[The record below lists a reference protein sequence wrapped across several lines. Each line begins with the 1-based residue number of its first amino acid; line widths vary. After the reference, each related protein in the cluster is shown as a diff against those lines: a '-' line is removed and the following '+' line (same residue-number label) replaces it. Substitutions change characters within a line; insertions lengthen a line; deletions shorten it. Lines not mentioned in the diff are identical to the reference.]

1 MREGF
6 KIEDIHL
13 ENEICSN
20 LEYFQV
26 VVLVLGTCDG
36 VDKSKVAGNEPE
48 IRLTETAKKMQRA
61 LRKFTEIL
69 NHVPSY
75 VYFTPRLQ
83 NVVISVIAPRRCFD
97 KRGVIKRCS
106 S

>member
-36 VDKSKVAGNEPE
+36 VAGNEPE

-69 NHVPSY
+69 DHVPLS
-75 VYFTPRLQ
+75 PHSLLCP
-83 NVVISVIAPRRCFD
+83 APAECCHQRHRA
-97 KRGVIKRCS
+97 S
-106 S
+106 